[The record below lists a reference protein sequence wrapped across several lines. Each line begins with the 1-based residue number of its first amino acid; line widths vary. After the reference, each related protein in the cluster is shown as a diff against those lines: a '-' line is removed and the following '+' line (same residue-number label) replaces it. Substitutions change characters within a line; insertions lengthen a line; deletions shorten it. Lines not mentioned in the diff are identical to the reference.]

1 MAVVSWIPNPTEVS
15 ALEATEEAIQDP
27 IAKFQAMFKGLI
39 AEAACLHTIMMKS
52 KAIFL
57 LQWFGDAHGS
67 YRPLY
72 NQEQMDACQYGLPAN
87 SSLCEVN
94 FVEAPGL
101 MKIGNADGE
110 DFHLSMVLCK
120 SSVILG
126 EQLMDEPLDM
136 VSSSSS
142 SEDDSKDSSEGWLSS
157 YFYSQERG
165 ERGENKDA

>member
-1 MAVVSWIPNPTEVS
+1 MAVIGLIPYPTEVS
-15 ALEATEEAIQDP
+15 PPKATEEANLDP
-27 IAKFQAMFKGLI
+27 IENFQAMFKGLI
-39 AEAACLHTIMMKS
+39 VEAACLHTIMMKS

-72 NQEQMDACQYGLPAN
+72 NQEQMDACQYGLPTN

-110 DFHLSMVLCK
+110 DFQLSMVLCK

-136 VSSSSS
+136 VSSSSC

-157 YFYSQERG
+157 YFYSQKG
-165 ERGENKDA
+165 GENKDV